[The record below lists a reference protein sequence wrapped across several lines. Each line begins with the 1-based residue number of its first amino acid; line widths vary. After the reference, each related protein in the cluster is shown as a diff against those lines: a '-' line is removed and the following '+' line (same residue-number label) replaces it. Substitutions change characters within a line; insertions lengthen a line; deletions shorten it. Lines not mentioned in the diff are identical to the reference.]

1 MKNKKKEHIH
11 HFVQEFA
18 FEGTSDEKESRPKSE
33 PFFTIDGQLG
43 MLKKQILEMD
53 ARIEKLEKIIE
64 SKVWKI
70 FYEPQLKLHIPF
82 DHKAQS

>member
-1 MKNKKKEHIH
+1 MKNKNKEHIH

-18 FEGTSDEKESRPKSE
+18 FEGASDEKESRTKSE

-43 MLKKQILEMD
+43 MLKNQISEMN

-64 SKVWKI
+64 SKV
-70 FYEPQLKLHIPF
+70 
-82 DHKAQS
+82 

>member
-18 FEGTSDEKESRPKSE
+18 FEATSDDKESSPKSE

-43 MLKKQILEMD
+43 MLKKQIMEMNV
-53 ARIEKLEKIIE
+53 RIEKLEKIIE
-64 SKVWKI
+64 SK
-70 FYEPQLKLHIPF
+70 
-82 DHKAQS
+82 A

>member
-1 MKNKKKEHIH
+1 MEAKVDLFQLKQARKGFMKNKKKEHIH

-43 MLKKQILEMD
+43 MLKKQISEMN
-53 ARIEKLEKIIE
+53 ARIEKLETIIE
-64 SKVWKI
+64 SKV
-70 FYEPQLKLHIPF
+70 
-82 DHKAQS
+82 

>member
-18 FEGTSDEKESRPKSE
+18 FESTSDQKESRLKSE

-43 MLKKQILEMD
+43 MLKKQISEMN

-64 SKVWKI
+64 SKV
-70 FYEPQLKLHIPF
+70 
-82 DHKAQS
+82 

>member
-18 FEGTSDEKESRPKSE
+18 FEGTSDDKERSPKSE

-43 MLKKQILEMD
+43 MLKKQIMEMNV
-53 ARIEKLEKIIE
+53 RIEKLEKIIE
-64 SKVWKI
+64 SK
-70 FYEPQLKLHIPF
+70 
-82 DHKAQS
+82 A

>member
-18 FEGTSDEKESRPKSE
+18 FEGTSDEKESRLKSE

-43 MLKKQILEMD
+43 MLKKQVMEMNV
-53 ARIEKLEKIIE
+53 RIEKLEKIIE
-64 SKVWKI
+64 SK
-70 FYEPQLKLHIPF
+70 
-82 DHKAQS
+82 A

>member
-18 FEGTSDEKESRPKSE
+18 FEGTSDEKEIRPKSE

-43 MLKKQILEMD
+43 MLKKQISEMN

-64 SKVWKI
+64 SKV
-70 FYEPQLKLHIPF
+70 
-82 DHKAQS
+82 

>member
-18 FEGTSDEKESRPKSE
+18 FEGTPDENESRPKSE

-43 MLKKQILEMD
+43 MLKKQIMEMNV
-53 ARIEKLEKIIE
+53 RIEKLEKIIE
-64 SKVWKI
+64 SK
-70 FYEPQLKLHIPF
+70 
-82 DHKAQS
+82 A

>member
-18 FEGTSDEKESRPKSE
+18 FEGTSDEKESSPKSE

-43 MLKKQILEMD
+43 MLKKQISEM
-53 ARIEKLEKIIE
+53 KPG
-64 SKVWKI
+64 SKS
-70 FYEPQLKLHIPF
+70 LK
-82 DHKAQS
+82 K

>member
-11 HFVQEFA
+11 HFVEEFA
-18 FEGTSDEKESRPKSE
+18 FEATPNEKESAPKSE

-43 MLKKQILEMD
+43 MLKNQISEMN

-64 SKVWKI
+64 SKSW
-70 FYEPQLKLHIPF
+70 
-82 DHKAQS
+82 

>member
-11 HFVQEFA
+11 HFVQEFG
-18 FEGTSDEKESRPKSE
+18 FEGTTDEKESRLKSQ

-43 MLKKQILEMD
+43 MLKKQISEMN

-64 SKVWKI
+64 SKV
-70 FYEPQLKLHIPF
+70 
-82 DHKAQS
+82 